1 MKLMRL
7 KSEDF
12 SWALFDFTYLQY
24 TETHFHEEVNVFSS

>member
-12 SWALFDFTYLQY
+12 SWALFDLQY